1 MPSRTTKFQ
10 FLPFIICLFIP
21 LFIGFLGSMLTLDSV
36 KTWYTTINKPSFNP
50 PNAVFGPV
58 WTVLY
63 ILMGISFYLVWKKRK
78 TAMGY
83 SWAAGIYFLQLLLN
97 LMWSFL
103 FFYQHQIGFALI
115 EIGLLLLT
123 IIINAFLF
131 FRIDKTAGWLFLPY
145 ILWVSFAS
153 YLTYSISLLN

>member
-1 MPSRTTKFQ
+1 MPKKTSKFQ
-10 FLPFIICLFIP
+10 FVPFLICLFIP
-21 LFIGFLGSMLTLDSV
+21 LFVGFLGSMLTLDSV
-36 KTWYTTINKPSFNP
+36 KTWYLTINKPAFNP

-58 WTVLY
+58 WSLLY
-63 ILMGISFYLVWKKRK
+63 ILMGISSYLVWKKRK
-78 TAMGY
+78 TTMGY
-83 SWAAGIYFLQLLLN
+83 SWAVGIYILQLLLN
-97 LMWSFL
+97 LMWSYL

-123 IIINAFLF
+123 IIINAFIF
-131 FRIDKTAGWLFLPY
+131 YRIDKTAGWLFVPY

>member
-1 MPSRTTKFQ
+1 MPSRTAKFQ
-10 FLPFIICLFIP
+10 FLPFVVCLFIP
-21 LFIGFLGSMLTLDSV
+21 LFIGFLGSLLTMDSV
-36 KTWYTTINKPSFNP
+36 KTWYLTINKPSFNP
-50 PNAVFGPV
+50 PNQIFGPV

-63 ILMGISFYLVWKKRK
+63 ILMGIAFYLVWKKRK
-78 TAMGY
+78 IAMGY
-83 SWAAGIYFLQLLLN
+83 AWAAGIYFLQLLLN

-131 FRIDKTAGWLFLPY
+131 FRIDTTAGWLLLPY
-145 ILWVSFAS
+145 ILWVSFAT

>member
-1 MPSRTTKFQ
+1 MPKKTSKFQ
-10 FLPFIICLFIP
+10 FVPFLICLFIP
-21 LFIGFLGSMLTLDSV
+21 LFVGFLGSMLTLDSV
-36 KTWYTTINKPSFNP
+36 KTWYLTLNKPAFNP

-58 WTVLY
+58 WSLLY
-63 ILMGISFYLVWKKRK
+63 VLMGISSYLVWKKRK

-83 SWAAGIYFLQLLLN
+83 SWAIGIYALQLLLN

-123 IIINAFLF
+123 IIINAFIF
-131 FRIDKTAGWLFLPY
+131 YRIDKTAGWLFVPY